1 VKSAVYM
8 EGERFTET
16 AFEREEEFEK
26 IIRDHSKILFGSKT
40 VYLDLKNKV
49 ESKTLGSAIPDGLL
63 FDFRD
68 KENPEFYLVEVELQK
83 HDFYKH
89 VFPQITKFFA
99 FFKNPT
105 SRNNLIDKVFSIV
118 KSDPKLEAEFTDLLG
133 KKEIYKSLKD
143 MIENSQNILLILDEN
158 KPELEEVFK
167 TYTDTWDK
175 MVRVEILKQYT
186 ANEKTI
192 FIMTPDFEEMELVES
207 AVEEEVEEE
216 YPERYTEGY
225 HLEDVEENIVR
236 AYEKIK
242 SAMIRLDPEIKVN
255 PQKYYISLRKTKNFA
270 YIKLK
275 KKKMHITIMLPF
287 ELGSS
292 LIKKHKLKQLSEGIQ
307 KFYNGPCFKVTLEN
321 EDDLDEI
328 LKALEEAYKRFQ

>member
-1 VKSAVYM
+1 MKSAIYM
-8 EGERFTET
+8 EGKRFTET
-16 AFEREEEFEK
+16 EFEREEEFEK
-26 IIRDHSKILFGSKT
+26 IIRDNSKTLFGSKT
-40 VYLDLKNKV
+40 VYFDLKNKV

-63 FDFRD
+63 FDFKD
-68 KENPEFYLVEVELQK
+68 KENPEFYLLEVELQK

-89 VFPQITKFFA
+89 MFPQITKFFA

-118 KSDPKLEAEFTDLLG
+118 KSDPKLEAEFTELLG

-158 KPELEEVFK
+158 KPELQEVFE

-175 MVRVEILKQYT
+175 MVKVEILKQYT
-186 ANEKTI
+186 ANGKTI
-192 FIMTPDFEEMELVES
+192 FTMNPDFEEIELVEPT
-207 AVEEEVEEE
+207 VEEEAEEG
-216 YPERYTEGY
+216 YPERYSESY
-225 HLEDVEENIVR
+225 HLEDVENNIVR
-236 AYEKIK
+236 VYEKIK
-242 SAMIRLDPEIKVN
+242 NAMTRLDPEIKVN

-270 YIKLK
+270 YVRLK

-292 LIKKHKLKQLSEGIQ
+292 LIKKHKLKQLSEGVQ

-321 EDDLDEI
+321 EDNLDEVF
-328 LKALEEAYKRFQ
+328 KALEEAYKRWQ